1 MRSRTWAQV
10 WGRRLARHALLTPR
24 PKTDLVEVV
33 RAVGGIHAQMMSAA
47 EVSIGVR
54 MIGVTREDV
63 RAELWQHRRLV
74 KTYGLRGTVHL
85 FPADE
90 APLWAAAL
98 RAHPGAGEVRRLAQ
112 RGLDPARLAAIVA
125 AIGAALDGRR
135 LTREELGAE
144 VARRTGAWAMDPVSP
159 SFGGQAPRWQN
170 ALGAAANAGL
180 LCFGLAQG
188 NKVTFTRADQWL
200 GGWEEMDGATALQ
213 EVFRRYLSAYGPAT
227 SRDFAQWFGIPPRDV
242 ANLPPQLADEVEEVE
257 VEGWR
262 AWLLAG
268 ESEESWQE
276 AHDEVHLLPHFDCY
290 AIGCHPRERLV
301 RPEWRARG
309 LAQGSIGHL
318 PLVIIGGVVVGVWS
332 LRRKGKR
339 AEIRVETSHALNARQ
354 RHDLEATAARIGE
367 IMQAKATLTLGP
379 VDARPHA

>member
-1 MRSRTWAQV
+1 MRSLTWAQV
-10 WGRRLARHALLTPR
+10 WGRRLNRHALLKPR
-24 PKTDLVEVV
+24 PKTDLVAVV
-33 RAVGGIHAQMMSAA
+33 REVGGIHAQMMSAA

-54 MIGVTREDV
+54 MAGVTREDV
-63 RAELWQHRRLV
+63 RAELWQRRSLV

-98 RAHPGAGEVRRLAQ
+98 RAHPGAGEARRLAQ
-112 RGLDPARLAAIVA
+112 REVDPERLKAIVA

-144 VARRTGAWAMDPVSP
+144 VTRRTGPWAMDPVSP

-180 LCFGLAQG
+180 LCFGPAQG

-213 EVFRRYLSAYGPAT
+213 EIFRRYLSAYGPAT
-227 SRDFAQWFGIPPRDV
+227 TRDFAQWFGIPPRD
-242 ANLPPQLADEVEEVE
+242 AADLPRRLADEVEEVE

-268 ESEESWQE
+268 ESEELWPE
-276 AHDEVHLLPHFDCY
+276 AQNEVQLLPHFDCY

-301 RPEWRARG
+301 PPEWRARG

-318 PLVIIGGVVVGVWS
+318 PLVIIGGVVAGVWS

-339 AEIRVETSHALNARQ
+339 AEIHVETSHELHAPQ
-354 RHDLEATAARIGE
+354 RHDLEEVAARIGE
-367 IMQAKATLTLGP
+367 FMQAESALTLGA
-379 VDARPHA
+379 VDTRPHA